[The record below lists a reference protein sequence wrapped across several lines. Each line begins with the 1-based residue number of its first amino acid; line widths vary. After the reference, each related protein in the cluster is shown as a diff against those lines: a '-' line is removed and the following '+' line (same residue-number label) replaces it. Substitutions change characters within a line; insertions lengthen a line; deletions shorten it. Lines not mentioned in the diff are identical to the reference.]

1 MITAQDIRE
10 KTFEKSTFGGY
21 AMGEVDDFLDEL
33 ADDLAA
39 AQKESAVL
47 KGKMKVLVEKIEEY
61 RANEEAMK
69 MALLSAQKMAR
80 EIESDSQSKAD
91 EVIAAAQAQ
100 ADEIIA
106 AAQAEAD
113 AITGDIKA
121 KADAEELRYQKAKAT
136 ATEYLQSMRLLAE
149 RQLGLLAGIEE
160 AELTDAAI
168 VTPAPAEKKAL
179 PQTLPTFEEE
189 EEAEEEVEETPDYL
203 KDFEQAVF
211 QTVIDDEEFEEE
223 DEEEYDEEEEEDED
237 DTDPMFRF

>member
-69 MALLSAQKMAR
+69 LALVSAQKMAR
-80 EIESDSQSKAD
+80 EIETDSQTKAD
-91 EVIAAAQAQ
+91 DVLAAAQAK

-113 AITGDIKA
+113 SITGNIKA
-121 KADAEELRYQKAKAT
+121 MADAEELRYQQAKAT
-136 ATEYLQSMRLLAE
+136 AAEYIQSMRLLAE
-149 RQLGLLAGIEE
+149 RQLGLLAGLEE
-160 AELTDAAI
+160 AEMTETAI

-179 PQTLPTFEEE
+179 PAFDEEVEEE
-189 EEAEEEVEETPDYL
+189 EEEETPDYL
-203 KDFEQAVF
+203 KDFEQAVY
-211 QTVIDDEEFEEE
+211 QTVIADEEFEEE
-223 DEEEYDEEEEEDED
+223 AEEEFEEEEEEDE
-237 DTDPMFRF
+237 TDPMFRF

>member
-61 RANEEAMK
+61 RTNEEAMK

-80 EIESDSQSKAD
+80 EIETDSQSKAD
-91 EVIAAAQAQ
+91 EIIAAAQAE
-100 ADEIIA
+100 AEEIVA

-113 AITGDIKA
+113 AITGDIQA
-121 KADAEELRYQKAKAT
+121 RADAEELRYQKAKVT
-136 ATEYLQSMRLLAE
+136 AAEYIQSIRLLAE
-149 RQLGLLAGIEE
+149 RQLALLGGLEE
-160 AELTDAAI
+160 ADLVDAAI

-179 PQTLPTFEEE
+179 PQSLPTFEEE
-189 EEAEEEVEETPDYL
+189 EEEVEEAPDYL

-211 QTVIDDEEFEEE
+211 QTVIDDEEYDEEAEEEE
-223 DEEEYDEEEEEDED
+223 DEEE
-237 DTDPMFRF
+237 TDPMFRF

>member
-33 ADDLAA
+33 ANDLAA

-47 KGKMKVLVEKIEEY
+47 KCKMKVLVEKIEEY

-69 MALLSAQKMAR
+69 LALVSAQKMAR
-80 EIESDSQSKAD
+80 EIETDSQTKAD
-91 EVIAAAQAQ
+91 DVIAAAQAK

-113 AITGDIKA
+113 SITGNIKA
-121 KADAEELRYQKAKAT
+121 MADAEELRYQQAKAT
-136 ATEYLQSMRLLAE
+136 AAEYIQSMRMLAE
-149 RQLGLLAGIEE
+149 RQLGLLSGLEE
-160 AELTDAAI
+160 ADLTETAI

-189 EEAEEEVEETPDYL
+189 EEIDDTPDYL
-203 KDFEQAVF
+203 KDFEQAVY
-211 QTVIDDEEFEEE
+211 QTVIADEEFEEE
-223 DEEEYDEEEEEDED
+223 AAEDEFEEEEFEEEDED

>member
-69 MALLSAQKMAR
+69 LALVSAQKMAR
-80 EIESDSQSKAD
+80 EIETDSQTKAD
-91 EVIAAAQAQ
+91 DVIAAAQVK

-113 AITGDIKA
+113 SITGNIKA
-121 KADAEELRYQKAKAT
+121 MADAEELRYQQAKAT
-136 ATEYLQSMRLLAE
+136 AAEYIQSMRLLAE
-149 RQLGLLAGIEE
+149 RQLGLLAGLEE
-160 AELTDAAI
+160 AEMTETAI

-179 PQTLPTFEEE
+179 PAFDEEVEEE
-189 EEAEEEVEETPDYL
+189 EEEETPDYL
-203 KDFEQAVF
+203 KDFEQAVY
-211 QTVIDDEEFEEE
+211 QTVIADEEFEEE
-223 DEEEYDEEEEEDED
+223 AEEEFEEEEEED

>member
-69 MALLSAQKMAR
+69 LALVSAQKMAR
-80 EIESDSQSKAD
+80 EIETDSQTKAD
-91 EVIAAAQAQ
+91 DVIAAAQAK

-113 AITGDIKA
+113 SITGNIKA
-121 KADAEELRYQKAKAT
+121 MADAEELRYQQAKAT
-136 ATEYLQSMRLLAE
+136 AAEYIQSMRLLAE
-149 RQLGLLAGIEE
+149 RQLGLLAGLEE
-160 AELTDAAI
+160 ADLTETAI

-179 PQTLPTFEEE
+179 PAFDEEVEEE
-189 EEAEEEVEETPDYL
+189 EEEETPDYL
-203 KDFEQAVF
+203 KDFEQAVY
-211 QTVIDDEEFEEE
+211 QTVIADEEFEEE
-223 DEEEYDEEEEEDED
+223 DEEAYDEEDEEDDED

>member
-69 MALLSAQKMAR
+69 KALLSAQKMAQ
-80 EIESDSQSKAD
+80 EIEADSQAKAD
-91 EVIAAAQAQ
+91 EL
-100 ADEIIA
+100 IA

-113 AITGDIKA
+113 EILAAAQAQADAITGDIQA
-121 KADAEELRYQKAKAT
+121 KADAEELRYQQAKAT
-136 ATEYLQSMRLLAE
+136 AAEYIQSMRMLAE
-149 RQLGLLAGIEE
+149 RQLGLLSGLEE
-160 AELTDAAI
+160 AEMGSDAI

-179 PQTLPTFEEE
+179 PQSLPTVE
-189 EEAEEEVEETPDYL
+189 EEAEEETPDYL
-203 KDFEQAVF
+203 KDFEQAVY
-211 QTVIDDEEFEEE
+211 QTVISDEEFE
-223 DEEEYDEEEEEDED
+223 DEEEEYEEEEEGEEE
-237 DTDPMFRF
+237 TDPMFRF

>member
-69 MALLSAQKMAR
+69 LALVSAQKMAR
-80 EIESDSQSKAD
+80 EIESDSQ
-91 EVIAAAQAQ
+91 AQ
-100 ADEIIA
+100 ADEILAAAQAKAEEILA

-113 AITGDIKA
+113 AVTGNIKA
-121 KADAEELRYQKAKAT
+121 MADAEELRYQKAKAT
-136 ATEYLQSMRLLAE
+136 ATEYIQSMRLLSE
-149 RQLGLLAGIEE
+149 RQLGLLAGLEE
-160 AELTDAAI
+160 ADLTDAI

-179 PQTLPTFEEE
+179 PAFE
-189 EEAEEEVEETPDYL
+189 EEAEEEAEETPDYL

-211 QTVIDDEEFEEE
+211 QTVIEEEVEEAEEEAFEEE
-223 DEEEYDEEEEEDED
+223 EFDEEDED

>member
-69 MALLSAQKMAR
+69 LALVSAQKMAR
-80 EIESDSQSKAD
+80 EIETDSQTKAD
-91 EVIAAAQAQ
+91 DVIAAAQAK

-113 AITGDIKA
+113 SITGNIKA
-121 KADAEELRYQKAKAT
+121 MADAEELRYQQAKAT
-136 ATEYLQSMRLLAE
+136 AAEYIQSMRLLAE
-149 RQLGLLAGIEE
+149 RQLGLLTGLEE
-160 AELTDAAI
+160 AEMTETAI

-179 PQTLPTFEEE
+179 PAFDEEVEEE
-189 EEAEEEVEETPDYL
+189 EEEETPDYL
-203 KDFEQAVF
+203 KDFEQAVY
-211 QTVIDDEEFEEE
+211 QTVIADEEFEEE
-223 DEEEYDEEEEEDED
+223 AEEEFEEEEEED

>member
-69 MALLSAQKMAR
+69 LALVSAQKMAR
-80 EIESDSQSKAD
+80 EIETDSQTKAD
-91 EVIAAAQAQ
+91 DVIAAAQAK

-113 AITGDIKA
+113 SITGNIKA
-121 KADAEELRYQKAKAT
+121 MADAEELRYQQAKAT
-136 ATEYLQSMRLLAE
+136 AAEYIQSMRLLAE
-149 RQLGLLAGIEE
+149 RQLGLLAGLEE
-160 AELTDAAI
+160 AEMTETAI

-179 PQTLPTFEEE
+179 PAFDEEVEEE
-189 EEAEEEVEETPDYL
+189 EEEETPDYL
-203 KDFEQAVF
+203 KDFEQAVY
-211 QTVIDDEEFEEE
+211 QTVIADEEFEEE
-223 DEEEYDEEEEEDED
+223 AEEEFEEEEEEDE
-237 DTDPMFRF
+237 TDPMFRF

>member
-69 MALLSAQKMAR
+69 LALLSAQKMAR
-80 EIESDSQSKAD
+80 EIETDSQT
-91 EVIAAAQAQ
+91 Q

-106 AAQAEAD
+106 AAQAKADEILAAAQAESD

-121 KADAEELRYQKAKAT
+121 KADAEELRYQKARAT
-136 ATEYLQSMRLLAE
+136 AVEYIQSMRMLAE
-149 RQLGLLAGIEE
+149 RQMGLLSGLEE
-160 AELTDAAI
+160 ADMTDTI

-179 PQTLPTFEEE
+179 PAFDEEEFEEE
-189 EEAEEEVEETPDYL
+189 EEETPDYL

-211 QTVIDDEEFEEE
+211 QTVLGEEEPEETEEEFDEDEFEEE
-223 DEEEYDEEEEEDED
+223 EED

>member
-1 MITAQDIRE
+1 MLNLTSKPD
-10 KTFEKSTFGGY
+10 G
-21 AMGEVDDFLDEL
+21 
-33 ADDLAA
+33 ADCR
-39 AQKESAVL
+39 SCGV
-47 KGKMKVLVEKIEEY
+47 
-61 RANEEAMK
+61 AMK

-80 EIESDSQSKAD
+80 EIESDSQTKAD

-160 AELTDAAI
+160 ADLTDAAI

-179 PQTLPTFEEE
+179 PQRQITAQCAGQLR
-189 EEAEEEVEETPDYL
+189 
-203 KDFEQAVF
+203 
-211 QTVIDDEEFEEE
+211 I
-223 DEEEYDEEEEEDED
+223 
-237 DTDPMFRF
+237 

>member
-21 AMGEVDDFLDEL
+21 AMSEVDDFLDEL

-100 ADEIIA
+100 AD
-106 AAQAEAD
+106 

-149 RQLGLLAGIEE
+149 RQLGLLTGIEE

-179 PQTLPTFEEE
+179 PQTVPAFEEE
-189 EEAEEEVEETPDYL
+189 PAEEEEDDTPDYL
-203 KDFEQAVF
+203 KDFEQAVY
-211 QTVIDDEEFEEE
+211 QTVIADEEFDEEVEEE
-223 DEEEYDEEEEEDED
+223 DEDEDEEDED

>member
-69 MALLSAQKMAR
+69 LALVSAQKMAR
-80 EIESDSQSKAD
+80 EIETDSQTKAD
-91 EVIAAAQAQ
+91 DVLAAAQAK

-113 AITGDIKA
+113 SITGNIKA
-121 KADAEELRYQKAKAT
+121 MADAEELRYQQAKAT
-136 ATEYLQSMRLLAE
+136 AAEYIQSMRLLAE
-149 RQLGLLAGIEE
+149 RQLGLLTGLEE
-160 AELTDAAI
+160 AEMTETAI

-179 PQTLPTFEEE
+179 PAFDEEVEEE
-189 EEAEEEVEETPDYL
+189 EEEETPDYL
-203 KDFEQAVF
+203 KDFEQAVY
-211 QTVIDDEEFEEE
+211 QTVIADEEFEEE
-223 DEEEYDEEEEEDED
+223 AEEEFEEEEEED